1 MAYGSSAYG
10 RYEYGADAFQPIDV
24 TGGGDNNFASELNA
38 IGGGSGDFAST
49 LKFLAALEGGGSG
62 DFASTLSFLADVD
75 GGGSIVTTYNLTAA
89 IVDLACYLLGIDT
102 KRTFQFANYGFLGY
116 GRFNQI
122 FLGVKADGLYDLETT
137 ASDDAGTDIAA
148 SFEVKSDFGI
158 PNYKRF
164 RNIYIEG
171 GDAKITITD
180 ESSNVI
186 AYNITVEEFRGLP
199 RSTRD
204 RAFTIKVEN
213 ISGEQITIRRIH
225 GDLDVF
231 ERKGES

>member
-10 RYEYGADAFQPIDV
+10 RYEYGADAFQPIEIE
-24 TGGGDNNFASELNA
+24 GGADAKFATELNA
-38 IGGGSGDFAST
+38 EGGGSGDFAST
-49 LKFLAALEGGGSG
+49 LKFLANLEGGGSG
-62 DFASTLSFLADVD
+62 DFASTLSFLSNVE
-75 GGGSIVTTYNLTAA
+75 GGGSLVTTYALTGVL
-89 IVDLACYLLGIDT
+89 VDLACYLLNIDT
-102 KRTFQFANYGFLGY
+102 GRTVQFANYEFLGY

-137 ASDDAGTDIAA
+137 ASDDAGTAIAA
-148 SFEVKSDFGI
+148 SFEIKSDFGL

-171 GDAKITITD
+171 GDALITITD

-186 AYNITVEEFRGLP
+186 ANNITVEEFRGLP

-213 ISGEQITIRRIH
+213 INGEKITIRRLH

-231 ERKGES
+231 ERKGEL